1 MPHVISHSNKIF
13 VFLLKRAK
21 VSFTFPDSN
30 NNGDTKPMDLTFKS
44 FFNSSMIVSHLIK
57 ALNLALSLITGI

>member
-13 VFLLKRAK
+13 VFLLRIAK

-30 NNGDTKPMDLTFKS
+30 SNRDTKPMDLTFKS
-44 FFNSSMIVSHLIK
+44 VFNSSMIASHLIK